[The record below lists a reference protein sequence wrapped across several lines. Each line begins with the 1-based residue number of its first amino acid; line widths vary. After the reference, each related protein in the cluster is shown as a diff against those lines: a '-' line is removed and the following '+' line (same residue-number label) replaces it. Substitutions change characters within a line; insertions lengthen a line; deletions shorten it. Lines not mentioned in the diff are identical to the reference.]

1 MPAIG
6 TIVVQTWNGR
16 LIVPQ
21 RATRLANNFATDG
34 TALVVGGWR
43 SVPSTI
49 VTINTKTADG
59 ISDLTSAAIAG
70 GLSNTMLATIGTSL
84 TVLNQFNQALAGVI
98 VVSCT
103 TSLHGLPNGNFL
115 VEATWSLLPAAIPSG
130 VVP

>member
-21 RATRLANNFATDG
+21 RATRLANNFATNG

-43 SVPSTI
+43 SGPSTI
-49 VTINTKTADG
+49 VTINTKIANA
-59 ISDLTSAAIAG
+59 SADLTSAAIAG
-70 GLSNTMLATIGTSL
+70 SLSDAMLATIGTSL

-103 TSLHGLPNGNFL
+103 TALHGLPNGNFL